1 MKAQIPWLRVF
12 VEGVVIV
19 GSILLAFGLQAWWDG
34 VQERIEE
41 REIIERLI
49 SDVRADVQNIERGL
63 SFLPRKEEGLLR
75 VDSLLNAPDPSPQ
88 DPVMFLEDVI
98 YGSQYGWSQAV
109 AQRIT
114 FDELLGSG
122 AFGLIRDAELR
133 VAISDYYEDH
143 ARLQRRIDE
152 RETEYPSISY
162 RLVPRHNEFELAPDL
177 SEAQLERLVSG
188 VFESVLREHVISEI
202 NLAGFIGT
210 EFGELRQ
217 TASDLLSELETY
229 GGRIE

>member
-1 MKAQIPWLRVF
+1 M
-12 VEGVVIV
+12 IV
-19 GSILLAFGLQAWWDG
+19 GSILLAFGIQAWWDER
-34 VQERIEE
+34 QERIEE

-49 SDVRADVQNIERGL
+49 SDVQADIQGIEQGL
-63 SFLPRKEEGLLR
+63 SFLPRKEASLRR
-75 VDSLLNAPDPSPQ
+75 VDSLLNAPDPGPK

-98 YGSQYGWSQAV
+98 YGSQYGWSQAE

-122 AFGLIRDAELR
+122 GVSLIRDAELR

-143 ARLQRRIDE
+143 AALQPRIDE
-152 RETEYPSISY
+152 REGQYPSISY
-162 RLVPRHNEFELAPDL
+162 RLVPRYNEFELAPDL

-188 VFESVLREHVISEI
+188 VFESVLREHVVSEI

-210 EFGELRQ
+210 RFQELRQ
-217 TASDLLSELETY
+217 AAVALLSELKTY
-229 GGRIE
+229 SSRIE